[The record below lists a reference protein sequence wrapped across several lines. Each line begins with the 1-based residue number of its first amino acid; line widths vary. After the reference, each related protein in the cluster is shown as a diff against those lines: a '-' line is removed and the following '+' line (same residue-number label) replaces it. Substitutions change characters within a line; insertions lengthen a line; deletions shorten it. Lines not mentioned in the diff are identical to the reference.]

1 MNGCAEYMP
10 SSKRVRLWQSYDW
23 MRRKYFVEKLTE
35 AEIAV
40 LAGTTQVTINTWL
53 KKLGLRK

>member
-1 MNGCAEYMP
+1 
-10 SSKRVRLWQSYDW
+10 